1 MLRTFIFQAHLQ
13 NAQPKMKR
21 MAVSSDDL
29 KHRITKILRKSDL
42 HQMKKG
48 DVRDRLEEDLG
59 RSLSSRKQEI
69 YDLIAEVTREFDAE
83 DDEDNEPIKGTFH
96 FSIRTRLRL
105 I

>member
-1 MLRTFIFQAHLQ
+1 
-13 NAQPKMKR
+13 
-21 MAVSSDDL
+21 
-29 KHRITKILRKSDL
+29 
-42 HQMKKG
+42 MKKG

-105 I
+105 IWYDIFWRPKMDIHELMSQFIWSTDKSYFGM